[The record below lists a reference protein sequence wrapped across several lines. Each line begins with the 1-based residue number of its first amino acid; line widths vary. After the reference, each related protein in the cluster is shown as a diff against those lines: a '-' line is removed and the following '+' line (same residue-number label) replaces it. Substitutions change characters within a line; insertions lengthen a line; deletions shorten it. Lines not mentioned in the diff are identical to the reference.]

1 MYRPNG
7 LRAVFKLLAGLMIF
21 VATFITA
28 TPDNINIDNVTLQV
42 SQFTTQSTEFEF
54 SFTNH
59 SPYAIQHEPDIVKL
73 ERLDGDTWNEVTLDK
88 HKLQYVYEL
97 FASTFIYDSIL
108 PGETFTHHIQLSLL
122 FPDDT
127 APAGTYRLTV
137 EYKTQKIYSL
147 KNISATAESSC
158 EFTVVDA

>member
-42 SQFTTQSTEFEF
+42 SQLTTQSTEFEF

-59 SPYAIQHEPDIVKL
+59 SPYAIQHEPDNVKL
-73 ERLDGDTWNEVTLDK
+73 ERLDGDTWSEMELNPFYLDN
-88 HKLQYVYEL
+88 VYIML
-97 FASTFIYDSIL
+97 ARPFLDDSIL
-108 PGETFTHHIQLSLL
+108 PGETFTHHFQLSLL
-122 FPDDT
+122 FPDK
-127 APAGTYRLTV
+127 PPLAGTYRLTV

-147 KNISATAESSC
+147 KNISTIAESSC
-158 EFTVVDA
+158 EFTVVEA